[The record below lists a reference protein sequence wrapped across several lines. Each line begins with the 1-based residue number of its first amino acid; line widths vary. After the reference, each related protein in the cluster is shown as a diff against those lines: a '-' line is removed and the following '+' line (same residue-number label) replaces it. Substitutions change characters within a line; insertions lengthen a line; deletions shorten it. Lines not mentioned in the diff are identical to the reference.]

1 MIANMLAI
9 TGCMELLINWYCY
22 FQSATTT
29 VTVQV
34 TDSNDNNPIFSQP
47 SYDFTVTEEQATGQM
62 FGQVQVG
69 ARRSDFYRICSVDYK
84 YQASVFWE
92 VWFIPN
98 SKVHGANMGP
108 IWGRQ
113 DPDGPHVGPMNFAIW
128 DMIMHWCPSAH
139 PVIKLLKGKWWKK
152 LFEFSQ
158 VPL

>member
-9 TGCMELLINWYCY
+9 TGSMELLINCYCY

-69 ARRSDFYRICSVDYK
+69 ARGNDFYRICSVD
-84 YQASVFWE
+84 
-92 VWFIPN
+92 
-98 SKVHGANMGP
+98 
-108 IWGRQ
+108 
-113 DPDGPHVGPMNFAIW
+113 
-128 DMIMHWCPSAH
+128 
-139 PVIKLLKGKWWKK
+139 
-152 LFEFSQ
+152 
-158 VPL
+158 